1 MGFPPPPAP
10 ADAAL
15 FSHPTDPPP
24 PPPVPS
30 PSPKAP
36 APACTY
42 VGNYRIEA
50 VGRVGCG
57 VEFLSYRGGSPT
69 NQASCDR
76 PAYETGDIELRTKKQ
91 LPTADRSV
99 FEITAEGDIKTVR
112 RGCTNQTGEAYW
124 TPVGGIGDRYPL
136 TLQYS
141 KNSFGLKWVIK
152 ATGSDCNLVTIESD
166 YTDAYQKEDNYA
178 PFVTS
183 PESKG
188 ECKKS
193 RTVLLSGTEFDG
205 PQTFR
210 LRKV

>member
-1 MGFPPPPAP
+1 MRVAHACVLLLAGAHFAF
-10 ADAAL
+10 AGRSTLAKDEQQ
-15 FSHPTDPPP
+15 
-24 PPPVPS
+24 
-30 PSPKAP
+30 AP

-57 VEFLSYRGGSPT
+57 VEFLSYGGGSPT

-76 PAYETGDIELRTKKQ
+76 PEYLEAGDIELRTKKQ
-91 LPTADRSV
+91 LPKADRSV

-124 TPVGGIGDRYPL
+124 TPGNSVGDIDYLSLR
-136 TLQYS
+136 YS

-166 YTDAYQKEDNYA
+166 YTDAYLKESNYA

-193 RTVLLSGTEFDG
+193 RTVFLSGLDG
-205 PQTFR
+205 LQTFR